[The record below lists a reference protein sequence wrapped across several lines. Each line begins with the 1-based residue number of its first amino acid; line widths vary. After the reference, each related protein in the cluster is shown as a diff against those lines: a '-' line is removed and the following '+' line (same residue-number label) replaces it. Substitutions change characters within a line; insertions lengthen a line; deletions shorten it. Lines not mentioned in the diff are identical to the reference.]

1 MKVHSPLRAHSTQGG
16 TPITVQVCP
25 LCGRPTDITWLHA
38 RIDAPVSRLLQRENP
53 EWQPKH
59 GACPECVH
67 WAAAAVRLERSPRSI
82 QDELMLPYPVYA
94 VDETNLLPVHQLVGA
109 SPAYT
114 GQGVTLA
121 FLDSGFY
128 PHPDLTRPENRILC
142 YVDATGAIPIESD
155 NFSKPQV
162 TSWHGLMTSCVA
174 AGNGSMSEQ
183 LYRGIA
189 TQARLVLVKT
199 GNPDGRGIREADIQ
213 RAMIWVLSNYERY
226 NIKVV
231 NISLGGDHPANGK
244 LSELDQLVEK
254 AVACGIV
261 VVAAAGNDGA
271 ERLLSPASAP
281 SAITVGGLD
290 GRNTY
295 DTHLWRLYNSNY
307 GRVAGTQLK
316 PEILAPAVWL
326 AAPMLPYTRVHNEG
340 MFLCRLE
347 KTIDQ
352 LLLTNGATIRYRD
365 NEPRSQLEA
374 LRYKLRKRI
383 IEQKYIH
390 PHYQHVDGTS
400 MAAPVVSATVALML
414 EANPGL
420 SPAEVKQMLVST
432 AMPLEGFPAQ
442 KSGAGLV
449 NAGRAV
455 AAARRAARGLWNS
468 LPFSP
473 NLQADQVSF
482 YYFAPG
488 NQAERVA
495 VVGSFNGWDA
505 RGYELRSRSPGFW
518 QLTIP
523 SPGAGSYAY
532 KFLVDDHWVHDP
544 ENLIRV
550 EDGYGGFNSILEV
563 RS

>member
-1 MKVHSPLRAHSTQGG
+1 MSIHGPLQAHSIQGG
-16 TPITVQVCP
+16 NPTSGQLCP
-25 LCGRPTDITWLHA
+25 LCGRPTDIYWLHA
-38 RIDAPVSRLLQRENP
+38 RIDAPVTRVLQKENP
-53 EWQPKH
+53 DWRPRD

-67 WAAAAVRLERSPRSI
+67 LAAAAVRLERSQTSI
-82 QDELMLPYPVYA
+82 QDELLLPYPVYA
-94 VDETNLLPVHQLVGA
+94 EDETSLLPVHQLVGA
-109 SPAYT
+109 NPAYT

-142 YVDATGAIPIESD
+142 YVDATGAMPVESD
-155 NFSKPQV
+155 NFSKPLV

-189 TQARLVLVKT
+189 TEARLVLVKT

-213 RAMIWVLSNYERY
+213 RALAWVLENYERF
-226 NIKVV
+226 NIKIV

-244 LSELDQLVEK
+244 LSELDRLVEE

-261 VVAAAGNDGA
+261 VVTAAGNDGA
-271 ERLLSPASAP
+271 ERLVSPASAP

-295 DTHLWRLYNSNY
+295 DPRMWRLYHSNY
-307 GRVAGTQLK
+307 GRVGGKQLK
-316 PEILAPAVWL
+316 PEILAPAIWL
-326 AAPMLPYTRVHNEG
+326 AAPMLPHTRVHTEG
-340 MFLCRLE
+340 MFLCRLD

-352 LLLTNGATIRYRD
+352 LLHSNGDPLRYRSE
-365 NEPRSQLEA
+365 EPRSQLEEMH
-374 LRYKLRKRI
+374 YKLRKRM

-414 EANPGL
+414 QANPGL
-420 SPAEVKQMLVST
+420 SPAQIKQMLMST
-432 AMPLEGFPAQ
+432 AMPLENFPAQ

-455 AAARRAARGLWNS
+455 AAARRASRGLWDS

-473 NLQADQVSF
+473 NVQEDQISF
-482 YYFAPG
+482 YYFDPS
-488 NQAERVA
+488 NQAEQVS
-495 VVGSFNGWDA
+495 VVGSFNGWNA

-518 QLTIP
+518 QITIP
-523 SPGAGSYAY
+523 SPAAGNYAY

-544 ENLIRV
+544 ENLLRV
-550 EDGYGGFNSILEV
+550 EDGYGGFSSILEV
-563 RS
+563 RL